1 MRVLFLLTIL
11 ATSHLSSVEAFY
23 LHPSSRPTTTTKRP
37 SSSASLQIGNLFG
50 GAFGGGSEKKN
61 NGGGGGGT
69 STNTII
75 DMPGTAKPGALKFF
89 MQIYLV
95 GQQNVPTPNS
105 WAINNNDENESI
117 DIYYKDGTGMFS
129 LGIKDT
135 GIKIDRYGSRPSL
148 EYMFQ
153 ESVMLHGI
161 LDELTQVAEVEDI
174 EPEKRLIIFQDSDA
188 ISKARENLPARKA

>member
-11 ATSHLSSVEAFY
+11 VTNLLSSVGAFF
-23 LHPSSRPTTTTKRP
+23 LQTSSRPTTTTKRP
-37 SSSASLQIGNLFG
+37 SSTSLQIGNLFG
-50 GAFGGGSEKKN
+50 GAFGGGSN
-61 NGGGGGGT
+61 NNNNNGGGGGT

-75 DMPGTAKPGALKFF
+75 DMPGIAKPGALKFF
-89 MQIYLV
+89 MQIYIV
-95 GQQNVPTPNS
+95 GQTNIPAPNS

-117 DIYYKDGTGMFS
+117 DVYYKDGTGMFS

-135 GIKIDRYGSRPSL
+135 GIQIDRYGSRPSL
-148 EYMFQ
+148 EYMLQ

-174 EPEKRLIIFQDSDA
+174 EPEKRLIIFQDSEA
-188 ISKARENLPARKA
+188 VSKARENLPARKA